1 MAPHDIS
8 HWSHCAI
15 RQTVTELQIAPQLST
30 IVSSSQ
36 HSFALFLLF
45 ADHGGG
51 RRKAVAPV
59 APGDCACTI
68 YEWISKH
75 AATKHRLHFAARLSL
90 GTGAATRVLALTAL
104 HTRSRSISNK
114 VIPSRTTKDTS
125 MCGLRTRR
133 GGEVITSE
141 GITMYV
147 AARAARSVHLA
158 PVGTC
163 EFLPPGSSEQ
173 GQQKCANADKVRY
186 PLPSDASACAPRS

>member
-15 RQTVTELQIAPQLST
+15 RQTVTELQIAPQLN
-30 IVSSSQ
+30 
-36 HSFALFLLF
+36 
-45 ADHGGG
+45 HGGG

-114 VIPSRTTKDTS
+114 
-125 MCGLRTRR
+125 TRR
-133 GGEVITSE
+133 RGNNFRRHNNVCGGTRRSQRPPRTSY
-141 GITMYV
+141 T
-147 AARAARSVHLA
+147 R
-158 PVGTC
+158 VGTC